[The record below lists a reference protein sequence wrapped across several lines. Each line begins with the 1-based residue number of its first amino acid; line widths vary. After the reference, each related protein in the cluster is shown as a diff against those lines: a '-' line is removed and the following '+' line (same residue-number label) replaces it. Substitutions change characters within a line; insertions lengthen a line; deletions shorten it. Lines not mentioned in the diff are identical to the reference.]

1 MRKDNFVYLLVALII
16 FLVAL
21 PVSLDLQLIPDDI
34 ARPIAYTCL
43 LAIGVWS
50 LRHSIRIFRIGMALA
65 VFGIVANGIAIA
77 NDAPIF
83 YYLSFAALFGF
94 LVLAIRSALRQV
106 VFGTEFNTNRLFGAV
121 CVYLMLGVLWALMY
135 SALGELDPNAFA
147 GALPDDAGRWSFD
160 WFYYSFVTLTTLGYG
175 DILPI
180 SATARALA
188 YSEAVV
194 GVFYM
199 AMLVAALVGSYAAA
213 STKNK

>member
-1 MRKDNFVYLLVALII
+1 MRKDNFTYLLVALTI
-16 FLVAL
+16 FLVVL
-21 PVSLDLQLIPDDI
+21 PISNDLQLIPDNV

-50 LRHSIRIFRIGMALA
+50 LRDSIRIFRIGIALA
-65 VFGIVANGIAIA
+65 AIGIIANGIATA
-77 NDAPIF
+77 NDAAIF
-83 YYLSFAALFGF
+83 YVLSFAAMFGF

-106 VFGTEFNTNRLFGAV
+106 VLSTEINANRLFGAV

-135 SALGELDPNAFA
+135 SALGEMNPGAFA
-147 GALPDDAGRWSFD
+147 GAVPDSAEKWNLD

-175 DILPI
+175 DILPV

-213 STKNK
+213 NTKND